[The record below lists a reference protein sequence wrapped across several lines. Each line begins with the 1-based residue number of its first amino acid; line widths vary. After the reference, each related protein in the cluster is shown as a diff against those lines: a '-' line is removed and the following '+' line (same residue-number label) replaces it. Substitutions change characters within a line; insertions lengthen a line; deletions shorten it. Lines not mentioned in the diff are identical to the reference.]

1 MIPGSNE
8 HRATLLRTL
17 SIMSFLALSATCRA
31 RESSAE
37 EPFNLED
44 RFSDAMSLYQEG
56 QYARAAAGFKSV
68 AQRAPTHI
76 YTDDAEYYLGMCY
89 LFTGKT
95 AEARGAFS
103 MVIDYFPGSEFAP
116 LSYIGLAK
124 AYLNEAPLIYRDQ
137 SKTTEEAITT
147 IETFLRK
154 YPDSEKVPEAKAV
167 LAEAR
172 DRLVAKELVAIRV
185 YENLMK
191 YESELHYADLCI
203 QEFPE
208 SRLVWQ
214 AKLFK
219 ARALYFLYRDD
230 EALAVLGEIE
240 SSDAAGEVKAEA
252 TILRNRILARKQ

>member
-1 MIPGSNE
+1 MKS
-8 HRATLLRTL
+8 RLYTLVTVSL
-17 SIMSFLALSATCRA
+17 LAISATCRGKA
-31 RESSAE
+31 SQVE

-44 RFSDAMSLYQEG
+44 RFREAMSLYEQG
-56 QYARAAAGFKSV
+56 QYGRAAAGFKSV
-68 AQRAPTHI
+68 AQRAPTHT
-76 YTDDAEYYLGMCY
+76 YTDDAEYYLGMFY
-89 LFTGKT
+89 LLTGKT
-95 AEARGAFS
+95 AEARGAFN
-103 MVIDYFPGSEFAP
+103 MIIDYFPSSEFAP
-116 LSYIGLAK
+116 LAYIGLAR
-124 AYLNEAPLIYRDQ
+124 AYLKEAPVIYRDQ
-137 SKTTEEAITT
+137 SKTTNEAITV

-154 YPDSEKVPEAKAV
+154 YPDHEKVSEAKAI

-172 DRLVAKELVAIRV
+172 DRLAAKELTAVKV

-219 ARALYFLYRDD
+219 ARALYFLFRDD

-240 SSDAAGEVKAEA
+240 SSDASGEVKAEA
-252 TILRNRILARKQ
+252 AILRNRILARKQ

>member
-1 MIPGSNE
+1 MTTGSNE
-8 HRATLLRTL
+8 RRTTAIRALAIVSL
-17 SIMSFLALSATCRA
+17 LALSATCRP
-31 RESSAE
+31 RVSPAE

-44 RFSDAMSLYQEG
+44 RFQEALALYEQG
-56 QYARAAAGFKSV
+56 QYMRAAAGFKSV

-89 LFTGKT
+89 LNLRKT
-95 AEARGAFS
+95 AEARGAFR
-103 MVIDYFPGSEFAP
+103 MVIEYFPESEYAP
-116 LSYIGLAK
+116 LSYIALAR
-124 AYLNEAPLIYRDQ
+124 AYLKEAPIIYQDQ
-137 SKTTEEAITT
+137 SKTTNEAINT

-154 YPDSEKVPEAKAV
+154 YPDHEKVPEAMAI

-172 DRLVAKELVAIRV
+172 ERLMAKELMAIKV

-191 YESELHYADLCI
+191 YEAELHYAELAI
-203 QEFPE
+203 QEFPD

-240 SSDAAGEVKAEA
+240 SSDAEEDVKSEA
-252 TILRNRILARKQ
+252 KLLRNRILARKQ